1 MDREKTHKTL
11 THRFFANLIRIVLKN
26 PKKILLLS
34 LIFTILSVIAI
45 AERIEI
51 RSDLKDLMPP
61 DAEVVKNL
69 YTISDRMGS
78 ITTLKIFLKTP
89 ELKALPPEA
98 HESAAYRSC
107 IASIG
112 ADAHLFREKP
122 IVGENWCDNGLMLF
136 GQQFVEGVRSLETV
150 STVSFVRDKSFFEDN
165 IMLYASADELEAAY
179 AQIDA
184 ALTEARRQ
192 SGEYKA
198 CLMTSDD
205 PSACDALKP
214 SVASLK
220 QSIGAGT
227 DGGSASH
234 GSAGTDGDDIA
245 ESFKARLRERYEA
258 SALAQI
264 DEFPFHAIQNGGR
277 MIALEVR
284 FGDSTAGLKAVQG
297 EIKRMDALRDKLG
310 SDSFGTHVTVEYG
323 GGFVDMKHE
332 YDVIVADVTQ
342 SISVTILSIFALI
355 AVFFAS
361 LRAAGRI
368 FLPLVMSTSWSLGIT
383 LVLIGYLNLITS
395 FIFAILL
402 GLGIDFGIHLYSRYI
417 SERRLGYGV
426 DEALTRSII
435 ETGAPLSLGV
445 VTTAA
450 AFFSL
455 MFAGFPG
462 FSQFGFVAGL
472 GVLIAF
478 VTMTTVMPALVKL
491 SEGIRPTKIRQ
502 AKPHKQPSAAFA
514 RRMRIAM
521 VLSSAAMIC
530 WAGYCVS
537 LLPTV
542 QFEENFANLSFK
554 PMPSENGSA
563 VSTETFAEA
572 KRPTSPV
579 IAVFDNTDQVST
591 LEEILKRDREYK
603 NFQWYRKAFTKSPG
617 AMQFVSGLFPEAYV
631 QIGQPRSLPMYAAIS
646 RTMTSQ
652 MHDGMPLFAT
662 YGTEKSL
669 ALRKYRAL
677 AMQMPETA
685 RRLTELMPEVFERNT
700 VANGLS
706 LIVSIQQ
713 RLPEELWAALPQ
725 WRESGQL
732 NTISDMASIY
742 SFLPGTQMQQQERL
756 AIIAKIRDRVS
767 DRNIRFLPE
776 DARAK
781 IAEMRPYLV
790 DHALTIDDLP
800 EWVKMQFKEGGAHA
814 LPPREGSGVDYAFGN
829 IAVMYQATSTYN
841 GMQAEMLT
849 REARS
854 VRIDGKPLT
863 VATGA
868 FVYADMLNLVKTDGL
883 EISVIAIFV
892 IMALAALQKR
902 RLIPVL
908 LVLLPSIFGMVL
920 TLVLMGRFDL
930 KLGLFNMVMLPVT
943 LGISIDGAI
952 YLFDRYQQMGK
963 GSAIAAVRAVLP
975 PVFMSSATTLVG
987 FGGMIMSRHMGL
999 NSMGKMAIIA
1009 ISICFFTTF
1018 LIQPGL
1024 IVLCEKLGFRSVVPD
1039 HPYAP
1044 AEEGKIADSAESDAP
1059 QSAAT

>member
-34 LIFTILSVIAI
+34 LIFTVLSVFAI

-89 ELKALPPEA
+89 DLKALPPEA

-107 IASIG
+107 IESIG
-112 ADAHLFREKP
+112 GDAHLFREKP
-122 IVGENWCDNGLMLF
+122 PVGENWCDNGLMLF
-136 GQQFVEGVRSLETV
+136 AQQFAEGVRSLETV

-165 IMLYASADELEAAY
+165 ILLYASADELEAAY
-179 AQIDA
+179 EQIDA

-214 SVASLK
+214 SVAPLK
-220 QSIGAGT
+220 QSMGGGSDGAGAQ
-227 DGGSASH
+227 DA
-234 GSAGTDGDDIA
+234 AGDDVA
-245 ESFKARLRERYEA
+245 ESLKARLRERYEA

-310 SDSFGTHVTVEYG
+310 ADSFGTHVTVEYG
-323 GGFVDMKHE
+323 GGFIDMKHE

-383 LVLIGYLNLITS
+383 LMLIGYLNLITS

-426 DEALTRSII
+426 DEALTRSVI

-478 VTMTTVMPALVKL
+478 VTMTTVMPALVKSMESVL
-491 SEGIRPTKIRQ
+491 PTKIRQ
-502 AKPHKQPSAAFA
+502 AKPHNRLSAAFA

-554 PMPSENGSA
+554 PTPAENGSS

-579 IAVFDNTDQVST
+579 IAVMDNTEQVST

-603 NFQWYRKAFTKSPG
+603 NFQWYRKAFTKSPR

-669 ALRKYRAL
+669 ALRKYRTL
-677 AMQMPETA
+677 AMQMPATA

-713 RLPEELWAALPQ
+713 WLPEDLWAALPQ

-756 AIIAKIRDRVS
+756 EIIAKIRDRVS

-781 IAEMRPYLV
+781 IAELRPYLV

-800 EWVKMQFKEGGAHA
+800 TWVKMQFKEGGAHA
-814 LPPREGSGVDYAFGN
+814 LPPHEGSGVDYAFGN

-883 EISVIAIFV
+883 EISVIAILV

-908 LVLLPSIFGMVL
+908 LVLLPSSFGIVL

-963 GSAIAAVRAVLP
+963 GSVIDAVRAVLP

-1024 IVLCEKLGFRSVVPD
+1024 IVLCEKFGFRSVVPD
-1039 HPYAP
+1039 HAYDPAREAAP
-1044 AEEGKIADSAESDAP
+1044 DGAPDADPDAP
-1059 QSAAT
+1059 KASAA

>member
-34 LIFTILSVIAI
+34 LIFTILSVFAI

-78 ITTLKIFLKTP
+78 ITTLKIFLKTSD
-89 ELKALPPEA
+89 LKALPPEA

-107 IASIG
+107 IESIG
-112 ADAHLFREKP
+112 GDAHLFREKP
-122 IVGENWCDNGLMLF
+122 PVGENWCDNGLMLF
-136 GQQFVEGVRSLETV
+136 AQQFAEGVRSLETV

-165 IMLYASADELEAAY
+165 ILLYASADELEAAY
-179 AQIDA
+179 EQIDA

-214 SVASLK
+214 SAASLK
-220 QSIGAGT
+220 QSMGGGSDGAGAQ
-227 DGGSASH
+227 DA
-234 GSAGTDGDDIA
+234 AGDDVA
-245 ESFKARLRERYEA
+245 ESLKARLRERYEA

-310 SDSFGTHVTVEYG
+310 ADSFGTQVTVEYG
-323 GGFVDMKHE
+323 GGFIDMKHE

-383 LVLIGYLNLITS
+383 LMLIGYLNLITS

-426 DEALTRSII
+426 DEALTRSVI

-478 VTMTTVMPALVKL
+478 VTMTTVMPALVKSMESVL
-491 SEGIRPTKIRQ
+491 PTKIRQ
-502 AKPHKQPSAAFA
+502 AKPHNRPSAAFA

-554 PMPSENGSA
+554 PTPAENGSS

-579 IAVFDNTDQVST
+579 IAVMDNTEQVST

-603 NFQWYRKAFTKSPG
+603 NFQWYRKAFTKSPRV
-617 AMQFVSGLFPEAYV
+617 MQFVSGLFPEAYV

-677 AMQMPETA
+677 AMQMPATA

-713 RLPEELWAALPQ
+713 WLPEDLWAALPQ

-756 AIIAKIRDRVS
+756 EIIAKIRDRVS

-800 EWVKMQFKEGGAHA
+800 TWVKMQFKEGGAHA

-883 EISVIAIFV
+883 EISVIAILV

-908 LVLLPSIFGMVL
+908 LVLLPSIFGIVL

-963 GSAIAAVRAVLP
+963 GSVIDAVRAVLP

-1024 IVLCEKLGFRSVVPD
+1024 IVLCEKFGFRSVVPD
-1039 HPYAP
+1039 HAYDPAREADPDGAP
-1044 AEEGKIADSAESDAP
+1044 DADPDAP
-1059 QSAAT
+1059 KASAA

>member
-34 LIFTILSVIAI
+34 LIFTILSVFAI

-89 ELKALPPEA
+89 DLKALPPEA

-107 IASIG
+107 IESIG
-112 ADAHLFREKP
+112 GDAHLFREKP
-122 IVGENWCDNGLMLF
+122 PIGENWCDNGLMLF
-136 GQQFVEGVRSLETV
+136 AQQFAEGVRSLETV

-165 IMLYASADELEAAY
+165 ILLYASADELEAAY
-179 AQIDA
+179 EQIDA

-220 QSIGAGT
+220 QSMGGGSDGAGAQ
-227 DGGSASH
+227 DAV
-234 GSAGTDGDDIA
+234 GDDVA
-245 ESFKARLRERYEA
+245 ESLKARLRERYEA

-310 SDSFGTHVTVEYG
+310 ADSFGTRVTVEYG
-323 GGFVDMKHE
+323 GGFIDMKHE

-383 LVLIGYLNLITS
+383 LMLIGYLNLITS

-426 DEALTRSII
+426 DEALTRSVI

-455 MFAGFPG
+455 MLAGFPG

-478 VTMTTVMPALVKL
+478 VTMTTVMPALVKSMESIL
-491 SEGIRPTKIRQ
+491 PTKIRQ
-502 AKPHKQPSAAFA
+502 AKPHNRPSAAFA
-514 RRMRIAM
+514 RRMKIAM

-554 PMPSENGSA
+554 PTPAENGSS

-579 IAVFDNTDQVST
+579 IAVMDNTEQVST

-603 NFQWYRKAFTKSPG
+603 NFQWYRKAFTKSPR

-677 AMQMPETA
+677 AMQMPATA

-713 RLPEELWAALPQ
+713 WLPEELWAALPQ

-742 SFLPGTQMQQQERL
+742 SFLPGTPMQQQERL
-756 AIIAKIRDRVS
+756 EIIAKIRDRVS

-800 EWVKMQFKEGGAHA
+800 TWVKMQFKEGGAHA

-883 EISVIAIFV
+883 EISVIAILV

-908 LVLLPSIFGMVL
+908 LVLLPSIFGIVL

-963 GSAIAAVRAVLP
+963 GSVIDAVRAVLP

-1039 HPYAP
+1039 HDYDPAAEGAP
-1044 AEEGKIADSAESDAP
+1044 DAEPDAP
-1059 QSAAT
+1059 NASAARPGA